1 MRGQGACLHCSKIEL
16 LTLLKTYG
24 SLCLEQL
31 IGNRRSCLKIN
42 NKQAYGTAH
51 VLSLNNYKHMEQEG
65 YRSTSPPP
73 LPAVN
78 AQENTNPYRF
88 RVLEIISN

>member
-1 MRGQGACLHCSKIEL
+1 MHAHRSKIEL
-16 LTLLKTYG
+16 LTSLKTYG
-24 SLCLEQL
+24 SPCLEHL
-31 IGNRRSCLKIN
+31 IGNKRSSFEN
-42 NKQAYGTAH
+42 QQYKQAYGTVH
-51 VLSLNNYKHMEQEG
+51 MLSLNNYKHMEQEG

-78 AQENTNPYRF
+78 AQENTDPYRF